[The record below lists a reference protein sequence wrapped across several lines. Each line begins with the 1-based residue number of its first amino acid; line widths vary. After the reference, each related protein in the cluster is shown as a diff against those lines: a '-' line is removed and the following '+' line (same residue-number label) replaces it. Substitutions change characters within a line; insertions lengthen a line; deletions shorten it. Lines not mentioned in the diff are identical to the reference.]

1 MHSRYSNVF
10 LFTNMKNA
18 TDYFPS
24 ILLGVT
30 IIISV
35 SGIPSEVFG
44 HARTSFIFGTSIMIL
59 LTCVSAWNTFRKN
72 IKPSWPNILYLC
84 VLSLYLIDFK
94 HPGSLFNTGSFC
106 LLLLY
111 ATLICLRQIHYTIIF
126 NSCLCAAVL
135 LAGWGYLQYFK
146 CIPSNSPFFL
156 LTGPFHNPAI
166 LAIMLSL
173 LLGIMLNGLILFYSS
188 LKKSR
193 FFHVIVIT
201 AIIFCLP
208 VLALT
213 YARAACISL
222 FISILYCLY
231 IRFPHPFCTKNVIRF
246 GGILLFIVLSAG
258 ASYFLKPKSADG
270 RLLIWKV
277 SWRMIK
283 DAPLT
288 GFGKGG
294 FAANYLYYQAEYM
307 KSSTSAEERKLAGDT
322 HLAFNEPLRITVEH
336 GAVGLLIYLAF
347 IIRMLLPPKES
358 HLVTLACKSL
368 LTGVVTW
375 GLFGYPDQIFP
386 LLTLSVIGIACILN
400 KNEKHVHTTNSVKN
414 KVAAITLCCFA
425 TFLLSGRLW
434 GQWQPYHNLY
444 TCFKKNTKRNVG
456 CPNSILQFKDRLKDD
471 IGFCYYYCQSV
482 QKEHPDTDLHM
493 IRFLEKNFPTPGLL
507 MIKGDCLKKKNQWKE
522 AENAYKLAADMMPSL
537 QAPRGKLAFL
547 YNETGRRKEALAI
560 AHEIL
565 TEDVKVYGFD
575 TFRLHRELKRIF
587 EDEFK

>member
-10 LFTNMKNA
+10 LFTNMKNT

-72 IKPSWPNILYLC
+72 IKLSWPNILYLC

-193 FFHVIVIT
+193 FFLVIVIT

-307 KSSTSAEERKLAGDT
+307 KSSASAEERKLAGDT

-482 QKEHPDTDLHM
+482 QKEHPDTALHM

>member
-193 FFHVIVIT
+193 FFLVIVIT

-307 KSSTSAEERKLAGDT
+307 KSSASAEERKLAGDT

>member
-72 IKPSWPNILYLC
+72 IKLSWPNILYLC

-193 FFHVIVIT
+193 FFLVFVIT

-307 KSSTSAEERKLAGDT
+307 KSSASAEERKLAGDT

-347 IIRMLLPPKES
+347 IIRMLLSPKES

>member
-72 IKPSWPNILYLC
+72 IKLSWPNILYLC

-166 LAIMLSL
+166 LAIMLSF

-193 FFHVIVIT
+193 FFLVIVIT

-307 KSSTSAEERKLAGDT
+307 KSSASAEERKLAGDT

>member
-307 KSSTSAEERKLAGDT
+307 KSSASAEERKLAGDT

>member
-72 IKPSWPNILYLC
+72 IKLSWPNILYLC

-307 KSSTSAEERKLAGDT
+307 KSSASAEERKLAGDT

>member
-72 IKPSWPNILYLC
+72 IKLSWPNILYLC

-193 FFHVIVIT
+193 FFLVIVIT

-222 FISILYCLY
+222 FISCQ
-231 IRFPHPFCTKNVIRF
+231 FPFFCR
-246 GGILLFIVLSAG
+246 GG
-258 ASYFLKPKSADG
+258 
-270 RLLIWKV
+270 
-277 SWRMIK
+277 
-283 DAPLT
+283 
-288 GFGKGG
+288 
-294 FAANYLYYQAEYM
+294 
-307 KSSTSAEERKLAGDT
+307 
-322 HLAFNEPLRITVEH
+322 
-336 GAVGLLIYLAF
+336 
-347 IIRMLLPPKES
+347 
-358 HLVTLACKSL
+358 
-368 LTGVVTW
+368 
-375 GLFGYPDQIFP
+375 
-386 LLTLSVIGIACILN
+386 
-400 KNEKHVHTTNSVKN
+400 
-414 KVAAITLCCFA
+414 
-425 TFLLSGRLW
+425 
-434 GQWQPYHNLY
+434 
-444 TCFKKNTKRNVG
+444 
-456 CPNSILQFKDRLKDD
+456 
-471 IGFCYYYCQSV
+471 
-482 QKEHPDTDLHM
+482 
-493 IRFLEKNFPTPGLL
+493 
-507 MIKGDCLKKKNQWKE
+507 
-522 AENAYKLAADMMPSL
+522 
-537 QAPRGKLAFL
+537 
-547 YNETGRRKEALAI
+547 
-560 AHEIL
+560 
-565 TEDVKVYGFD
+565 
-575 TFRLHRELKRIF
+575 
-587 EDEFK
+587 

>member
-72 IKPSWPNILYLC
+72 IKLSWPNILYLC

-193 FFHVIVIT
+193 FFLVIVIT

-307 KSSTSAEERKLAGDT
+307 KSSASAEERKLAGDT

-368 LTGVVTW
+368 LTRVVTW

>member
-72 IKPSWPNILYLC
+72 IKLSWPNILYLC

-193 FFHVIVIT
+193 FFLVIVIT

-307 KSSTSAEERKLAGDT
+307 KSSASAEERKLAGDT

-482 QKEHPDTDLHM
+482 QKEHPDTALHM

>member
-72 IKPSWPNILYLC
+72 IKLSWPNILYLC

-135 LAGWGYLQYFK
+135 LADWGYLQYFK

-193 FFHVIVIT
+193 FFLVIVIT

-307 KSSTSAEERKLAGDT
+307 KSSASAEERKLAGDT

>member
-72 IKPSWPNILYLC
+72 IKLSWPNILYLC

-193 FFHVIVIT
+193 FFLVIVIT

-307 KSSTSAEERKLAGDT
+307 KSSASAEERKLAGDT

-386 LLTLSVIGIACILN
+386 LLTLSIIGIACILN

>member
-72 IKPSWPNILYLC
+72 IKLSWPNILYLC

-193 FFHVIVIT
+193 FFLVIVIT

-288 GFGKGG
+288 GFGKEG

-307 KSSTSAEERKLAGDT
+307 KSSASAEERKLAGDT

-482 QKEHPDTDLHM
+482 QKEHPDTALHM

>member
-1 MHSRYSNVF
+1 MF
-10 LFTNMKNA
+10 LFTSMKNT

-24 ILLGVT
+24 ILLGLT

-59 LTCVSAWNTFRKN
+59 LTCVSAWNAFRKN
-72 IKPSWPNILYLC
+72 LKLSWPNILYLC
-84 VLSLYLIDFK
+84 ALSLYLIDFK

-111 ATLICLRQIHYTIIF
+111 ATLICLRQIHYTTVF

-146 CIPSNSPFFL
+146 YLPSNSPFFL

-166 LAIMLSL
+166 LAITLSL

-193 FFHVIVIT
+193 FFLAIVII

-222 FISILYCLY
+222 FVSILYCLY
-231 IRFPHPFCTKNVIRF
+231 IRFPHPLRAKNVIRL

-258 ASYFLKPKSADG
+258 ASYILKPKSADG

-307 KSSTSAEERKLAGDT
+307 KSSASAEERKLAGDT

-336 GAVGLLIYLAF
+336 GAIGLLIYLAF
-347 IIRMLLPPKES
+347 TIRILLPPKKR
-358 HLVTLACKSL
+358 HFVTLTCKSL
-368 LTGVVTW
+368 LAGVVAW

-386 LLTLSVIGIACILN
+386 LLTLSVIGTACILN
-400 KNEKHVHTTNSVKN
+400 KNKKHVHTTNSIKN

-425 TFLLSGRLW
+425 TFFLSGRLW
-434 GQWQPYHNLY
+434 VQWQPYHNLY
-444 TCFKKNTKRNVG
+444 TCFKNPTKRNAG
-456 CPNSILQFKDRLKDD
+456 CPNPILQFKDRLKDD
-471 IGFCYYYCQSV
+471 IGFCYYYCQAV
-482 QKEHPDTDLHM
+482 QKEHPDTDILHM
-493 IRFLEKNFPTPGLL
+493 IRSLEKNFPAPGLL

-522 AENAYKLAADMMPSL
+522 AEDAYKLAADMTPSL
-537 QAPRGKLAFL
+537 QAPRGKLVFL

-565 TEDVKVYGFD
+565 IEDVKVYGFD
-575 TFRLHRELKRIF
+575 TFRLHRELKKIF

>member
-72 IKPSWPNILYLC
+72 IKLSWPNILYLC

-193 FFHVIVIT
+193 FFLVIVIT

-307 KSSTSAEERKLAGDT
+307 KSSASAEERKLAGDT

>member
-307 KSSTSAEERKLAGDT
+307 KSSASAEERKLAGDT

-537 QAPRGKLAFL
+537 QAPRGKLAF
-547 YNETGRRKEALAI
+547 YTMKPAEEK
-560 AHEIL
+560 
-565 TEDVKVYGFD
+565 
-575 TFRLHRELKRIF
+575 KRWQ
-587 EDEFK
+587 